1 MDWIVS
7 HSDGKRLHQRLLP
20 NFRSLSNKESVIVI
34 RIITVHTLRK
44 EGEIQRVS
52 VITGLPSSL
61 VPMTQPK
68 LAKWLR

>member
-7 HSDGKRLHQRLLP
+7 HSDGKHLHQRLLP
-20 NFRSLSNKESVIVI
+20 NFLSLSNKESVIVI

-52 VITGLPSSL
+52 VITGLSSSL